1 MRKFRPNCD
10 SQFVQVVKDYD
21 FIFYLPSTL
30 AMQSVHA
37 SHTTLLFI
45 VICAHINDMKIF
57 SNNIKIALVLFDAL
71 SSMLSLFF
79 VRFSSA

>member
-1 MRKFRPNCD
+1 
-10 SQFVQVVKDYD
+10 
-21 FIFYLPSTL
+21 
-30 AMQSVHA
+30 MQSVHA